1 MSTVMSPPRDTPSA
15 EPSTGSAARARVAA
29 SEARMAADARAT
41 ADAVKDLAKDAAG
54 EARRELNDLPAADRL
69 AASRGAMR
77 AAMMELTHPP
87 KRPSLMPDKVGDL
100 GERLMDRIRDLPGA
114 SLVLE
119 TIEDWWQ
126 AHPLRTAG
134 VIAEDA
140 ARQLVQPVAQRN
152 PVGLLLAA
160 LGVGALLAIAKP
172 WRWLLRPALLI
183 GLLPQLA
190 NHALRRIPIDS
201 WLQML
206 TSATRDSRARRAP
219 AAAPTPTSAR
229 PMTGTTAEPVRA
241 SGLP

>member
-1 MSTVMSPPRDTPSA
+1 MSIVLSPPEGTLRG
-15 EPSTGSAARARVAA
+15 EPSSTASAHARVAA
-29 SEARMAADARAT
+29 AEARVAADARAT
-41 ADAVKDLAKDAAG
+41 VAAADDAAKAAAS
-54 EARRELNDLPAADRL
+54 EVKQALKDLPAADRL
-69 AASRGAMR
+69 AASRAAMR
-77 AAMMELTHPP
+77 AAMMEITHPP
-87 KRPSLMPDKVGDL
+87 KQRPLMPGKIGEFGD
-100 GERLMDRIRDLPGA
+100 RLMDRIRDLPGA

-119 TIEDWWQ
+119 TIADWWQ

-140 ARQLVQPVAQRN
+140 TRQLVQPVAERN
-152 PVGLLLAA
+152 PLGLVLGA
-160 LGVGALLAIAKP
+160 LGVGALFALVKP

-206 TSATRDSRARRAP
+206 NSATRNPRPRRSS
-219 AAAPTPTSAR
+219 AASTV
-229 PMTGTTAEPVRA
+229 GTAAEPTRA